1 MHQNATPLRKSAP
14 GFPNI
19 SESCV
24 SCIAPATRHA
34 SFQIL
39 FKRPTPANVLKLLQN
54 LHVLLTFEKVQNPL
68 RLPRETTSERPN
80 MVPACGVFNILTAK
94 CASRHDGVRFSSI
107 STSKSVPTL
116 VCFVHF
122 DLETRVAPQRRALF
136 EYLNFQKCSICFWGR
151 S

>member
-34 SFQIL
+34 SLQIL

-54 LHVLLTFEKVQNPL
+54 LHVLLTL
-68 RLPRETTSERPN
+68 PN

-94 CASRHDGVRFSSI
+94 CASRHDGVRFLSI

-136 EYLNFQKCSICFWGR
+136 EYLNFQKRSICFWGR